1 MDIVTTGLQHVSL
14 HEHRSKIPRLG
25 TTLYA
30 GSLCNDGRPITE
42 SWKYKEAVKKG
53 IPIVRPKGKPP
64 VGKLEKIK
72 EKKELLVDK
81 YKPVSIKDIIGHKEH
96 ISQISLWLSSWNAQ
110 KKEEKGLLITG
121 PPGIGKTTTV
131 HLIAASLGYK
141 VTEYNA
147 SDTRSVSLL
156 KGMFALGMK
165 RLQKE
170 VIVMD
175 EVDGLS
181 GGGERGG
188 VGEIADIIRKT
199 NVPILCIAN
208 ELPPKLKPLQNAS
221 LCIKLHRPVKST
233 IATAVYKIAQAEGIA
248 VSKVELEELCEKNS
262 NDIRSILN
270 ALDFYRNGLGEASF
284 HGQKD
289 GLLRLDLFSATQ
301 KLMAQKRLGLHAA
314 EDLVYVDYNMIPLM
328 VQEAYL
334 SSAASMEE
342 VEAASEM
349 ISYGDTIPPVLWK
362 TQDWTLLPLMVH
374 TTVAVSKTV
383 SGPAPFQIFPQL
395 LGKMSKKSKH
405 ARYIEELARKERC
418 SSAVMR
424 LDKACAMERIM
435 VAPLLKEKPDI
446 KDAIK
451 ILDERGWS
459 RDDLLEHLPAVL
471 SEPMEIP
478 TKVKTALTREY
489 NKTHGANTSSISNKK
504 RKALSEPDMDGTI
517 SEVEDDLEEIRDELE
532 AFEI

>member
-42 SWKYKEAVKKG
+42 SWKYKEAIRKG

-64 VGKLEKIK
+64 VGKLANKK

-81 YKPVSIKDIIGHKEH
+81 YKPVTIKDIIGHKEH

-374 TTVAVSKTV
+374 NTVAVSKTV

-451 ILDERGWS
+451 VLDERGWS

-489 NKTHGANTSSISNKK
+489 NKAHSGNKK
-504 RKALSEPDMDGTI
+504 RKTISDMDDTI
-517 SEVEDDLEEIRDELE
+517 SNDDNEDIEEVSDEL
-532 AFEI
+532 AALEI

>member
-1 MDIVTTGLQHVSL
+1 MESRIGTQRISTTGNSS
-14 HEHRSKIPRLG
+14 RKRTRIIPIEG
-25 TTLYA
+25 STLYA

-53 IPIVRPKGKPP
+53 ITIVRSKPV
-64 VGKLEKIK
+64 VGTIVK

-81 YKPVSIKDIIGHKEH
+81 YKPQSVKDIIGHKEH
-96 ISQISLWLSSWNAQ
+96 VGQISSWLSSWTPS

-156 KGMFALGMK
+156 KGLFALGMK

-208 ELPPKLKPLQNAS
+208 ELPPKLKPLQNAC

-233 IATAVYKIAQAEGIA
+233 IATAVYKIAQAEEIA
-248 VSKVELEELCEKNS
+248 VTKAEIEELCEKNG
-262 NDIRSILN
+262 NDIRSIIH
-270 ALDFYRNGLGEASF
+270 ALDFYGDNFADAGK
-284 HGQKD
+284 KD
-289 GLLRLDLFSATQ
+289 GVLRLDLFSATQ
-301 KLMAQKRLGLHAA
+301 KLMAQKRLGLTAA
-314 EDLVYVDYNMIPLM
+314 EDLVYVDYSMVPLM
-328 VQEAYL
+328 VQEAYIA
-334 SSAASMEE
+334 SSNSVEE
-342 VEAASEM
+342 LEAASEM
-349 ISYGDTIPPVLWK
+349 ISYGDTMNSVLWK
-362 TQDWTLLPLMVH
+362 TQDWSMLPLLVH
-374 TTVAVSKTV
+374 NTVAVARTV

-395 LGKMSKKSKH
+395 LGKMSKKAKH
-405 ARYIEELARKERC
+405 VRFIEAMAKKQRC
-418 SSAVMR
+418 SSLVMR
-424 LDKACAMERIM
+424 LDYVEPLQMLS
-435 VAPLLKEKPDI
+435 VTPLLVEKPDI
-446 KDAIK
+446 KKAITMMSG
-451 ILDERGWS
+451 IGLS
-459 RDDLLEHLPAVL
+459 RDDLLEAIPAVL
-471 SEPMEIP
+471 SQPMEIP
-478 TKVKTALTREY
+478 TKVKTALTREW
-489 NKTHGANTSSISNKK
+489 NKMHTVTGK
-504 RKALSEPDMDGTI
+504 RKADVMEEDD
-517 SEVEDDLEEIRDELE
+517 EVEDLEELE
-532 AFEI
+532 DQLAAFEI